1 MFTQSPIK
9 EIKMKK
15 TILTCAVA
23 FTLLTAYGQDITT
36 TAETADKPKT
46 ASFTSEETEKTGSY
60 TVDGQTYKGKI
71 TLQKMAKDQYS
82 VLCQQ
87 DEPFSLLQLIFT
99 NEKEARSSA
108 TLKAGDSFYSMEPGE
123 VHVSLSGDKD
133 FVTTSESTGS
143 ITVSGNSVT
152 LKDLQL
158 INSDK
163 KSKVVNATLSF

>member
-1 MFTQSPIK
+1 
-9 EIKMKK
+9 MKK
-15 TILTCAVA
+15 TIITCLAA
-23 FTLLTAYGQDITT
+23 IALFTSCGNDKTSTT
-36 TAETADKPKT
+36 ETADKKET
-46 ASFTSEETEKTGSY
+46 ASFTSEDTEKTGSY
-60 TVDGQTYKGKI
+60 TVDGQTFKGKI

-87 DEPFSLLQLIFT
+87 DEPFSLLQLVFA

-108 TLKAGDSFYSMEPGE
+108 TLKAGESFYSMEPGE
-123 VHVSLSGDKD
+123 VHVSLSGDKE
-133 FVTTSESTGS
+133 FVTTSKSTGS

-163 KSKVVNATLSF
+163 QSKVVNATLSF